1 MAMPQREESDLAFYS
16 RRAMEESR
24 AAARTGSRRASS
36 AHRHM
41 SVAYAVRMR
50 DEELAANAFVE
61 MLALLDDGDA
71 AAGDDDIAAN
81 GVVDDTAANRIAED
95 GASVQDLC

>member
-1 MAMPQREESDLAFYS
+1 MALSEFSTPATLDVEAMSPCDETDLAFYS

-41 SVAYAVRMR
+41 AVAYAVRMR
-50 DEELAANAFVE
+50 DEELSAAALAE
-61 MLALLDDGDA
+61 MLALVDAADCAAEDDGS
-71 AAGDDDIAAN
+71 
-81 GVVDDTAANRIAED
+81 D
-95 GASVQDLC
+95 G

>member
-16 RRAMEESR
+16 RRAMEETR

-41 SVAYAVRMR
+41 AVAYAVRMR
-50 DEELAANAFVE
+50 DEELAANALVE
-61 MLALLDDGDA
+61 MLALIDDGDT
-71 AAGDDDIAAN
+71 AAN
-81 GVVDDTAANRIAED
+81 HVVDDTAANRVAED
-95 GASVQDLC
+95 GASN